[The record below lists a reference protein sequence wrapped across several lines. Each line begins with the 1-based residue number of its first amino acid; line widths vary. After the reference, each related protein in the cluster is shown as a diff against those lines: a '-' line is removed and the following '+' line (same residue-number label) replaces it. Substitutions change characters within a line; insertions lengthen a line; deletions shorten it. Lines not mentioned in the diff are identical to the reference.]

1 MIINSGW
8 DFLFLAKEH
17 LWQDEHSRKLVVI
30 AADDDLEHYFT
41 EVVTDT
47 YNGLLDEYHD
57 AILAAVDVD
66 YVRYFA
72 LAQESAPRDTSDLD
86 YEMTRRLKTAAA
98 ARGLQLISHLYVA
111 QESWCSTGPVHR
123 LSEYVHAGD
132 EYPIVRIERPP
143 RYPQRRRA
151 PVVKLLSDP

>member
-8 DFLFLAKEH
+8 DFLLLAKEH
-17 LWQDEHSRKLVVI
+17 LWQGDESRKLVVI
-30 AADDDLEHYFT
+30 AADDDLEYYFT
-41 EVVTDT
+41 EVVTET
-47 YNGLLDEYHD
+47 YNDLLDEYHD

-72 LAQESAPRDTSDLD
+72 IAQESTPRDSSHLD
-86 YEMTRRLKTAAA
+86 YEMTRRLEAAAA

-111 QESWCSTGPVHR
+111 EETWCSTGPMHR
-123 LSEYVHAGD
+123 LSEYVRAGD

-151 PVVKLLSDP
+151 PTVKELSDS